1 MHYTRAGLGR
11 SFGAR
16 SLPPMR
22 QREEGEE
29 VKGYLNLHRK
39 SSLPDAHEG
48 SLQLAKESAAH
59 AGTLADL
66 AGKGAEPWHKTGSGG
81 FLRNVVY
88 GFNDGLTANF
98 GLVAGVIGAA
108 VPPHVIVISGVA
120 GMFADA
126 LSVGSS
132 GHLAAKGEP

>member
-1 MHYTRAGLGR
+1 ML
-11 SFGAR
+11 
-16 SLPPMR
+16 L
-22 QREEGEE
+22 REEGEE
-29 VKGYLNLHRK
+29 VKGYLNLHRE
-39 SSLPDAHEG
+39 SSLPDAQEV

-98 GLVAGVIGAA
+98 GLVAGGIRPA
-108 VPPHVIVISGVA
+108 VPPHVITVSGLH
-120 GMFADA
+120 GTDGDA
-126 LSVGSS
+126 
-132 GHLAAKGEP
+132 